1 MVTAQDII
9 DQTKK
14 WIIEVVIGCNFCPF
28 AARVIKQ
35 KSVFY
40 KVENSTKAE
49 ICLESFLQE
58 LTQLDNDDTFETGFL
73 IFPNALTL
81 FNDYLNMVSA
91 AEKLITEKGYDG
103 IYQVASFH
111 PHYIFAGTTEEDA
124 ANYTNRSIYP
134 MIHLLRE
141 NSINK
146 ALELYDNPR
155 DIPDNNIDFARN
167 KGLIYMK
174 MLRNSCI

>member
-111 PHYIFAGTTEEDA
+111 PYYIFAGTTEEDA

>member
-167 KGLIYMK
+167 K
-174 MLRNSCI
+174 

>member
-1 MVTAQDII
+1 
-9 DQTKK
+9 
-14 WIIEVVIGCNFCPF
+14 
-28 AARVIKQ
+28 
-35 KSVFY
+35 
-40 KVENSTKAE
+40 
-49 ICLESFLQE
+49 
-58 LTQLDNDDTFETGFL
+58 
-73 IFPNALTL
+73 
-81 FNDYLNMVSA
+81 MVSA